1 MRGGESGEEARGGE
15 GELRRRVRGVVLEEC
30 YGENELNGFYRDL
43 NLVCSREQ
51 IGDTGEDGMSLPN
64 NPQKILL
71 SLPSSASAG
80 ILKPKSLNSI
90 LGDASSGPSKGFRPL
105 IDSGTNNPTQITPSL
120 AQTVPTHPPITA
132 PLLKS
137 PTTVPLKNPTHSD
150 SPIPNTNF
158 PAHNI
163 THPTSSSV
171 IPTPDLTVPLPPV
184 FPNPPTPANQTQN
197 FAFSAAA
204 EGVLPAGADSRPA
217 SSRSKD
223 SISTQK
229 KRGRPLGSKSK
240 TDRSKGVTISGSG
253 SASSTD
259 VLSSTTPAP
268 RVGEKRPS
276 IMGETRSSDLD
287 GIEVCSPAKRP
298 RVTGGA
304 LADVDSIMDDPI
316 STETVEDSSRDWP
329 QRGK

>member
-1 MRGGESGEEARGGE
+1 MVKRLGAG
-15 GELRRRVRGVVLEEC
+15 
-30 YGENELNGFYRDL
+30 DL
-43 NLVCSREQ
+43 NSSYSRAQ
-51 IGDTGEDGMSLPN
+51 IGDMGEDGMLLPN

-71 SLPSSASAG
+71 SLPRSASAG

-90 LGDASSGPSKGFRPL
+90 LGDESSGPSKGIGPL
-105 IDSGTNNPTQITPSL
+105 IDNGTKNPAQITLSL
-120 AQTVPTHPPITA
+120 AQTVPSHSPTTI

-137 PTTVPLKNPTHSD
+137 PINVPLLKNPTHSD

-158 PAHNI
+158 SAQNI
-163 THPTSSSV
+163 THPSSSSV
-171 IPTPDLTVPLPPV
+171 ILIPDLTVPLPPV

-204 EGVLPAGADSRPA
+204 EGELSAGTDSCPA

-223 SISTQK
+223 SIPTQK

-240 TDRSKGVTISGSG
+240 TDRSKGVPNSGSG

-276 IMGETRSSDLD
+276 SMGETRSSDLD

-298 RVTGGA
+298 RVTGGV

-316 STETVEDSSRDWP
+316 STETVEDASRNWP
-329 QRGK
+329 PRGK